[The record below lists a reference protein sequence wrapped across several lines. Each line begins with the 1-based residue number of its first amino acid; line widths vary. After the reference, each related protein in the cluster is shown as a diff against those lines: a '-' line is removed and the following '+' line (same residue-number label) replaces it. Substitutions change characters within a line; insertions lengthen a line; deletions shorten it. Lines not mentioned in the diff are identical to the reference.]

1 MNRLEPQIRRL
12 RGFSL
17 MAAELQPQ
25 LPPPQRQKK
34 KKANPLGQHTRAS
47 SQLNYLAYTPAKAC
61 SIHQQMVEGWG
72 AIPPFNIIQ

>member
-25 LPPPQRQKK
+25 HPSSQKK
-34 KKANPLGQHTRAS
+34 KKKHKQPH
-47 SQLNYLAYTPAKAC
+47 
-61 SIHQQMVEGWG
+61 
-72 AIPPFNIIQ
+72 